1 MKHEIRCVKCNLFV
15 EESRE
20 VYAIPTCYACLPPPE
35 PLPIAKMNKP
45 VISSEIKVKDQV
57 YVLLSDGEGSHIES
71 KTLAWDTGIVREIGT
86 YNSFLVEFRNLMG
99 NLYSCLMHRNFL
111 CTESE
116 AKALKLPKLPKK
128 IKPPKEKKKRQGKP
142 LSAET
147 ARKFKEHQ
155 EKVSLD
161 SQILDIVTNIG
172 RILERDDRVNDY
184 LISNEKII
192 EEVTK
197 HYIRT
202 GWTVNRK
209 NNSLDI
215 WLDDD

>member
-1 MKHEIRCVKCNLFV
+1 MSVKCVKCDSLV
-15 EESRE
+15 EEARLF
-20 VYAIPTCYACLPPPE
+20 YAIPTCYACLPPPE
-35 PLPIAKMNKP
+35 PLPINKMKSI
-45 VISSEIKVKDQV
+45 VSSEIKIGQQV
-57 YVLLSDGEGSHIES
+57 YILSSEGDGSNIQPR
-71 KTLAWDTGIVREIGT
+71 TLVWDTGIVREVGT
-86 YNSFLVEFRNLMG
+86 DDECLIEFKNSTGKLYTCYIRKNLI
-99 NLYSCLMHRNFL
+99 

-116 AKALKLPKLPKK
+116 AKALRLPKLPGK

-161 SQILDIVTNIG
+161 SQILDIITNIG
-172 RILERDDRVNDY
+172 RILEKDDRVDDY
-184 LISNEKII
+184 FISNEKII

-197 HYIRT
+197 YYIRT